1 MPVASPVGLIPGGRL
16 PAVAALL
23 TTSSSQISRTPAPAT
38 PDFHIGGPAVD
49 SARDDSTVGGT
60 PVQTRLTS
68 PGKQVPSNGQQ
79 GTAQQAASPLVSIA
93 RSSPKATQVYEP
105 EARFVEGRAE
115 ATQVSF
121 QLVLPG
127 PDDSPKISHQYLA
140 APPSASAAPG
150 VGVAKRRAGKRRSS
164 IRRVQFVAAPPTHPL
179 LLAGAPLVFCDWWKF
194 VTKCSLSSR
203 LACSRSRRSLLESF
217 FDWKLAPRR
226 TALRGSRLTELVA
239 SH

>member
-23 TTSSSQISRTPAPAT
+23 TTSPSQISRTPAPAT

-79 GTAQQAASPLVSIA
+79 GNVQQAATPLASIA

-105 EARFVEGRAE
+105 EVRFVEGRLRLE
-115 ATQVSF
+115 VNLTR
-121 QLVLPG
+121 
-127 PDDSPKISHQYLA
+127 
-140 APPSASAAPG
+140 SA
-150 VGVAKRRAGKRRSS
+150 VA
-164 IRRVQFVAAPPTHPL
+164 
-179 LLAGAPLVFCDWWKF
+179 D
-194 VTKCSLSSR
+194 
-203 LACSRSRRSLLESF
+203 SRRIVAPVQLTLSL
-217 FDWKLAPRR
+217 
-226 TALRGSRLTELVA
+226 G
-239 SH
+239 